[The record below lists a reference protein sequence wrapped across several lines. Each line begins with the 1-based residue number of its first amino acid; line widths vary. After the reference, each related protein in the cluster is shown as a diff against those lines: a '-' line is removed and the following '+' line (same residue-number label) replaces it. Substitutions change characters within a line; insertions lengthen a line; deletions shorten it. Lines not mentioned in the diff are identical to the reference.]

1 MTIGI
6 RKQVTNIFTQTPHQK
21 QVMMFSATM
30 EKEARSIAKKF
41 MQNPFEVYIDDES
54 NLTLHG
60 LKQYFIILKEDQKN
74 RKLADLLDALNF
86 NQVIIFMNKRERAKA
101 LNKVLIGQGFPTV
114 CIYGKMEQT
123 ER

>member
-1 MTIGI
+1 
-6 RKQVTNIFTQTPHQK
+6 
-21 QVMMFSATM
+21 M
-30 EKEARSIAKKF
+30 EKEVRVIAKKF
-41 MQNPFEVYIDDES
+41 MQNPFEVFIDDES
-54 NLTLHG
+54 KLTLHG
-60 LKQYFIILKEDQKN
+60 LKQYFITLKEDQKN

-101 LNKVLIGQGFPTV
+101 LNKILIGQGFPTV